1 MAIITTKYTIGW
13 FGTTSSSGDGTGC
26 EPFNLTTNVGR
37 YIMSGGNKNFER
49 GASIADEYTEDDIK
63 GINVF
68 GYTSSGAPQLW
79 SLEKEK
85 AAFYPAFLT
94 DVANQPNRGAI
105 VFTKNAVGD
114 AILACGRMYV
124 IINNN
129 GVEFDVPG
137 FIPSA
142 DGVDMGRIDTTLGQ

>member
-13 FGTTSSSGDGTGC
+13 FGTASSSGGDGC
-26 EPFNLTTNVGR
+26 EPFNLTTNVG
-37 YIMSGGNKNFER
+37 YYENNNGVKTFKKGT
-49 GASIADEYTEDDIK
+49 SIGDDYTEEDVK
-63 GINVF
+63 GINIF

-79 SLEKEK
+79 SLEKER
-85 AAFYPAFLT
+85 AAFYPSFLT
-94 DVANQPNRGAI
+94 DLKHQPNRGAI
-105 VFTKNAVGD
+105 VFTKNADGHAV
-114 AILACGRMYV
+114 LACGRMYV

-142 DGVDMGRIDTTLGQ
+142 DGVDMGRIDTTIG